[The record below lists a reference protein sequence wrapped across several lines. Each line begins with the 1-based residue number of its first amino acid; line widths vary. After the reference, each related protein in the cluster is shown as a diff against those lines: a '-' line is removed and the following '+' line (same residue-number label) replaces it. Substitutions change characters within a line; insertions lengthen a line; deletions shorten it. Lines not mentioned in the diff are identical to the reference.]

1 MPVRNSTNV
10 PPNPVVTQRTAD
22 GKLDLEDA
30 KAILASF
37 GKSVSS
43 EEMLQA
49 AAALVPKGR
58 YEIAPDA
65 KQFLRGEVTTLKG
78 LRQQAEAQNNEVTR
92 RGKTLA
98 AEEKAILQPGA
109 ATQTYGGTA
118 VPEKV
123 KEELNKML
131 AAGATAFDVAE
142 LSAKP
147 EKDEHDP
154 TQWTLTGKW
163 SPYPQEIAPTGN
175 MKFSY
180 TELTPEKIAKDMAT
194 EKKEWVLTGFE
205 QKSET
210 DRRTGKTVTWQEPR
224 YEERTMKG
232 TGNIVTRYDEVGHPR
247 PTALGESGER
257 YASNFAIL
265 ADGTFHAVPAMRRTE
280 DEPSLILTN
289 PSLARGKRLL
299 FNGHIEMRGGVVTS
313 IGLSGRLQKLAAEGD
328 AKFVNPVKLLE
339 AWGFQ
344 MAPNLQVHFEGSGNV
359 KVDPST
365 NLITRG

>member
-1 MPVRNSTNV
+1 MPVRNV
-10 PPNPVVTQRTAD
+10 PQNPVVAQRTAD
-22 GKLDLEDA
+22 RKLDLEDA

-49 AAALVPKGR
+49 AAALVPKGK
-58 YEIAPDA
+58 YEISPDA
-65 KQFLRGEVTTLKG
+65 RSFLSGEVRTLKE
-78 LRQQAEAQNNEVTR
+78 LRSQAEMQNAEVSR
-92 RGKTLA
+92 REKTLS
-98 AEEKAILQPGA
+98 AEEKAILKPGA
-109 ATQTYGGTA
+109 ATKTYGGTA

-123 KEELNKML
+123 KEALNAMIK
-131 AAGATAFDVAE
+131 AGASAFDVAE
-142 LSAKP
+142 LSPKP

-154 TQWTLTGKW
+154 TQWALTGKW

-175 MKFSY
+175 MAFSY
-180 TELTPEKIAKDMAT
+180 TELTPDKIAKDMST
-194 EKKEWVLTGFE
+194 SKKEKVLVGFDT
-205 QKSET
+205 KSET
-210 DRRTGKTVTWQEPR
+210 DRRTGKSVTWQEPR

-232 TGNIVTRYDEVGHPR
+232 TGNIVTRYDEAGHPEMR
-247 PTALGESGER
+247 ALGEQGER

-280 DEPSLILTN
+280 EQPNLILTN

-313 IGLSGRLQKLAAEGD
+313 IGLSGRLQKLAADGD

-344 MAPNLQVHFEGSGNV
+344 MSPNLQVHFEGSGNV
-359 KVDPST
+359 KVDPQT
-365 NLITRG
+365 QLITQG